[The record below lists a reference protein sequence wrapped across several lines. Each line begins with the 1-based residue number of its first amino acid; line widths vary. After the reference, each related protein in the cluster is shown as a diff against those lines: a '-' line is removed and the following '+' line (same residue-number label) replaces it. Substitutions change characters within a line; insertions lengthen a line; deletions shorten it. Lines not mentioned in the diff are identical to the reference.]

1 MLNVTT
7 IKEYA
12 YSLGF
17 DMARITSAEAFPEA
31 ERVLQERIAQA
42 RLLSDPPEVLLT
54 PRLGQLG
61 PFEYHRAA
69 MAIKEGR
76 GAVAEMLP
84 ALQGALSV

>member
-31 ERVLQERIAQA
+31 ERVLQERIAQGLMDGLPWFTPERA
-42 RLLSDPPEVLLT
+42 AVSCHPDALLSQAQSIVTVVESTT
-54 PRLGQLG
+54 PSLVGCAT
-61 PFEYHRAA
+61 P
-69 MAIKEGR
+69 
-76 GAVAEMLP
+76 
-84 ALQGALSV
+84 